1 MTQEHVSKLAVPPAL
16 AAQIVAAAEVQ
27 HRPPLDVLHD
37 AVADYLTRQPL
48 PPAKPQRSPAE
59 AATRMRR
66 ARAGNPRLSDAALR
80 ELMTHGRA

>member
-1 MTQEHVSKLAVPPAL
+1 MTQELTPSLAVPPEL
-16 AAQIVAAAEVQ
+16 AAQIVAAAEAQ

-37 AVADYLTRQPL
+37 AVEDYLTRQPPL
-48 PPAKPQRSPAE
+48 PAKPWRSPAE
-59 AATRMRR
+59 AAARMRR